1 MTRRLGTVL
10 IVFLLA
16 VAAGCDGGDGEVATQ
31 PPPTTTS
38 TTTGTAALRD
48 AVRQALRRNDRLSGY
63 VLWRNRVPTWATQT
77 TRGPALV
84 TLRQSAAD
92 RRKRGV
98 RVRTLATRLEISSIE
113 LDPSYAK
120 ATAVVRSIQRVRPYR
135 GGTPSGRAV
144 KLDERASVELRRV
157 GMSDRFVVWRV
168 RVLG

>member
-1 MTRRLGTVL
+1 MTRRLGTVV
-10 IVFLLA
+10 IVLLL
-16 VAAGCDGGDGEVATQ
+16 VIAAGCDSGDGEVGTQ
-31 PPPTTTS
+31 PQPTTTS
-38 TTTGTAALRD
+38 TTTGEAALRE

-98 RVRTLATRLEISSIE
+98 RIRTLANRLEISSIE
-113 LDPSYAK
+113 LDPSYTT
-120 ATAVVRSIQRVRPYR
+120 ATATVRSIQRVRPYR
-135 GGTPSGRAV
+135 GGKPSARAV
-144 KLDERASVELRRV
+144 KLDERADVELRRL
-157 GMSDRFVVWRV
+157 GASDRFVVWKV